1 MKTTFF
7 SHEILEK
14 PQIQQFLVS
23 HNYSLNIIF
32 IEKYSF
38 LEPEVLNGRLE
49 QEILIC
55 QWFRTIVHKMFR
67 VHGTNVFVTVCGTSF
82 LR

>member
-1 MKTTFF
+1 M
-7 SHEILEK
+7 
-14 PQIQQFLVS
+14 
-23 HNYSLNIIF
+23 
-32 IEKYSF
+32 YSF

-67 VHGTNVFVTVCGTSF
+67 VHGTNVYTIEESGLHQGILVYGQYKQHYSHS
-82 LR
+82 

>member
-1 MKTTFF
+1 M
-7 SHEILEK
+7 
-14 PQIQQFLVS
+14 
-23 HNYSLNIIF
+23 
-32 IEKYSF
+32 YSF

-67 VHGTNVFVTVCGTSF
+67 VHGTNVF
-82 LR
+82 LRDLTPYICCFQKEMYCHTICKEPA